1 MLVYSSVV
9 FYRVNASE
17 EGGLRSLIIKNSK
30 FFTPPP
36 ILHQRILEQSHVK
49 SHPSI
54 SYPKTIFS
62 NYKHTWSILV
72 MWIEVVNAFRIG
84 LVEVGPEHEED
95 ETDGTLQEDSAQRPV
110 VHSKMEGHLYRL
122 HYK

>member
-17 EGGLRSLIIKNSK
+17 EGGLRSLIIKNQY
-30 FFTPPP
+30 FLP
-36 ILHQRILEQSHVK
+36 LHQSYTKGQSHVK

-122 HYK
+122 HNK